1 MTNEVI
7 RMTPIGK
14 AKFVYISEP
23 DTQFDSNGIYHCS
36 VEFSKEEAKPEI
48 KAIHE
53 EIAKVIVEKFRKL
66 KKDLPY
72 RGGDTK
78 RAPLPYKEEN
88 GKIVIKFKSKF
99 KPTIFDKD
107 QNELAS
113 DIAVWK
119 DSTMRIKYKLNGY
132 DQTIGVGCS
141 LYLLSVQVVDLVKGS
156 SQNGECPF
164 PKAESALPAPE
175 EKAVY

>member
-1 MTNEVI
+1 MNNKII

-23 DTQFDSNGIYHCS
+23 DTQFDSRGIYHCS
-36 VEFSKEEAKPEI
+36 VVFEKKEGEVEKKAINDVISKTIADAHKARPEI
-48 KAIHE
+48 KE
-53 EIAKVIVEKFRKL
+53 V
-66 KKDLPY
+66 
-72 RGGDTK
+72 K
-78 RAPLPYKEEN
+78 RAPVPFKEEN

-99 KPTIFDKD
+99 KPKIFDKD
-107 QNELAS
+107 QKELAP
-113 DIAVWK
+113 DVAVWK
-119 DSTMRIKYKLNGY
+119 DSTVRIKYELNGY
-132 DQTIGVGCS
+132 DQMVGVGCS

>member
-14 AKFVYISEP
+14 SKFVYVSEK

-53 EIAKVIVEKFRKL
+53 EISKVIIEKFRKL

-88 GKIVIKFKSKF
+88 GKQSKAQRSKIKKDQENSGELLKDFGLGDGDIDD
-99 KPTIFDKD
+99 IFD
-107 QNELAS
+107 L
-113 DIAVWK
+113 IA
-119 DSTMRIKYKLNGY
+119 
-132 DQTIGVGCS
+132 
-141 LYLLSVQVVDLVKGS
+141 
-156 SQNGECPF
+156 E
-164 PKAESALPAPE
+164 EHPE
-175 EKAVY
+175 I